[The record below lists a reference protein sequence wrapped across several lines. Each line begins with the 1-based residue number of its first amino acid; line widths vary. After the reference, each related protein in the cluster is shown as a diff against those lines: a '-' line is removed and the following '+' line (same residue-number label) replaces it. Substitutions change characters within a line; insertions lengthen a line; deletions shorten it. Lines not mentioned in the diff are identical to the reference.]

1 MQVGME
7 AFIGCSW
14 TKRKQ
19 QCGWDAAGVRGC
31 GTILRAGGRG
41 RQRCSACCWVA
52 QALRAPLGPCPLPPT
67 PELCPLWDLAADLSA
82 TPFPPLAAVGS
93 AAGS

>member
-31 GTILRAGGRG
+31 GTILRPVGG
-41 RQRCSACCWVA
+41 
-52 QALRAPLGPCPLPPT
+52 QA
-67 PELCPLWDLAADLSA
+67 E
-82 TPFPPLAAVGS
+82 V
-93 AAGS
+93 